1 MPSRRS
7 PGGGPDRF
15 TSRTTPGAPALH
27 EPKSSHEPKSESRVH
42 CSTNPAAPCPGVAL
56 TTLKPGEK
64 GAIVRTDLPEDEK
77 ALLRAMGMRDHARI
91 VLCRLGEPCIVRV
104 MGGCGC
110 SFRIGLAKPL
120 AEKVFVGPE
129 QG

>member
-1 MPSRRS
+1 
-7 PGGGPDRF
+7 
-15 TSRTTPGAPALH
+15 LH
-27 EPKSSHEPKSESRVH
+27 ESPPDTDPKSDSLIH
-42 CSTNPAAPCPGVAL
+42 CHSDHDTTGPGVAL
-56 TTLKPGEK
+56 TTLKLGQT

-77 ALLRAMGMRDHARI
+77 ALLRAMGMRNNARI

-120 AEKVFVGPE
+120 ADKVIVGPE
-129 QG
+129 KP